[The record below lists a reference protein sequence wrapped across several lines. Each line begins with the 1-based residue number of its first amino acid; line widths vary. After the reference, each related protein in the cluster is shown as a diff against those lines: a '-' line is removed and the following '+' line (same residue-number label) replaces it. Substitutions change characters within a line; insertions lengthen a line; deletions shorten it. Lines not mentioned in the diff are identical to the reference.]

1 MRYKTIT
8 LSEVAKRAGV
18 STTTASMILSRRAG
32 VSFSKETVEK
42 VESIARE
49 TGYSPS
55 QKHQSKGTASPT
67 VLIVCPNISNHYY
80 SRIVQAIQ
88 QEADANH
95 YSTLVFTH
103 YRDIAKETEC
113 VQMALDLGI
122 KGLVFATMPNNV
134 KLLEDINARIPV
146 VVIGDR
152 DDHAALDTVEM
163 NDYGAGAMLA
173 QHLYSLGHRHIAFI
187 STSLGEHFAMRQ
199 RRLTGLKER
208 LAQKDPRS
216 SVTVF
221 SHAVSPSEE
230 LSDIDLEY
238 NIGYRLTTNC
248 LQEKPDVTA
257 FVAVNDSV
265 AAGVMDA
272 IISRGFRIPEDYS
285 VCGCDNT
292 STSRYKFTSITT
304 VEHQL
309 EEKGRYAFH
318 ILQKRMKGETSD
330 RIMRVEYPNRLMERK
345 STGPARKTD
354 PEPDSRR
361 RS

>member
-1 MRYKTIT
+1 MHFFG
-8 LSEVAKRAGV
+8 EDEE
-18 STTTASMILSRRAG
+18 TATQA
-32 VSFSKETVEK
+32 
-42 VESIARE
+42 
-49 TGYSPS
+49 
-55 QKHQSKGTASPT
+55 
-67 VLIVCPNISNHYY
+67 
-80 SRIVQAIQ
+80 VQAIQ

-199 RRLTGLKER
+199 RRLMGLKE
-208 LAQKDPRS
+208 
-216 SVTVF
+216 
-221 SHAVSPSEE
+221 
-230 LSDIDLEY
+230 
-238 NIGYRLTTNC
+238 
-248 LQEKPDVTA
+248 
-257 FVAVNDSV
+257 
-265 AAGVMDA
+265 
-272 IISRGFRIPEDYS
+272 RIPEDYS

-292 STSRYKFTSITT
+292 STSRYKFAGITT

>member
-1 MRYKTIT
+1 
-8 LSEVAKRAGV
+8 
-18 STTTASMILSRRAG
+18 
-32 VSFSKETVEK
+32 
-42 VESIARE
+42 
-49 TGYSPS
+49 
-55 QKHQSKGTASPT
+55 
-67 VLIVCPNISNHYY
+67 
-80 SRIVQAIQ
+80 
-88 QEADANH
+88 
-95 YSTLVFTH
+95 
-103 YRDIAKETEC
+103 
-113 VQMALDLGI
+113 
-122 KGLVFATMPNNV
+122 
-134 KLLEDINARIPV
+134 
-146 VVIGDR
+146 
-152 DDHAALDTVEM
+152 
-163 NDYGAGAMLA
+163 
-173 QHLYSLGHRHIAFI
+173 
-187 STSLGEHFAMRQ
+187 MRQ
-199 RRLTGLKER
+199 RRLMGLKER
-208 LAQKDPRS
+208 LAQKDPTS
-216 SVTVF
+216 SVAVF
-221 SHAVSPSEE
+221 SHPVSPSEE

-238 NIGYRLTTNC
+238 NIGYRLTTSC

-292 STSRYKFTSITT
+292 STSRYKFASITT

-354 PEPDSRR
+354 PKPDSRK